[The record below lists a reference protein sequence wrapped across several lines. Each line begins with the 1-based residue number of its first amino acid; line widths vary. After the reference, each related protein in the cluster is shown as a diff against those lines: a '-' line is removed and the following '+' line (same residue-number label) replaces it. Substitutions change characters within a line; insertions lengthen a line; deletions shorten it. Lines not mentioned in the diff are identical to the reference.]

1 MASPQVRTTL
11 NEITTSSASQSDKIP
26 PLQTLLSEILS
37 SSSPEQLTPNLK
49 AFIDTVLNEP
59 ITLITSRPVMTELV
73 SSLSK
78 LPNESESKKDTLNYL
93 VEALRPRVVSYEESD
108 TLCRE
113 QLADIHE
120 SENDNTA
127 AANVLMAIQLESSQ
141 RLIPDEYRLKTY
153 IRIMRNLLEDNES
166 VTAERYLNRA
176 VSLIHK
182 STDEI
187 QNLHFLM
194 CQARIYDNKRDF
206 LNACQKYLQLSFSQV
221 VEETE
226 RLGCLNAAII
236 CAVLAP
242 AGPARSRALG
252 TLYKDDRAPQVEHY
266 AILEKMYFD
275 RLLSSEDV
283 DAFEKSLAPHQ
294 TAQNADGTTVL
305 TRAIVQ
311 HNLLAASRLYN
322 NIGVEELGV
331 LLRLPAEQAERYAAR
346 MIEQKR
352 LAGQID
358 QIDKV
363 IYFDG
368 PAGTGA
374 HTDGVIIGRQTRKWD
389 ANILALAEEVERV
402 TSLLQ
407 TEHPEWVAANMVH

>member
-1 MASPQVRTTL
+1 MAAPQVKSSL
-11 NEITTSSASQSDKIP
+11 AEIVSSSASQSDKIT
-26 PLQTLLSEILS
+26 PLQTLLSEILTS
-37 SSSPEQLTPNLK
+37 STPDQLTPNLTT
-49 AFIDTVLNEP
+49 FIDTVLNDP
-59 ITLITSRPVMTELV
+59 ITLITSRPVMADLV
-73 SSLSK
+73 NSLSK
-78 LPNESESKKDTLNYL
+78 LPNDNPSKKDVLVYL
-93 VEALRPRVVSYEESD
+93 IEALRPRVVSYEESD

-113 QLADIHE
+113 QLADIYE
-120 SENDNTA
+120 ADNDNTA
-127 AANVLMAIQLESSQ
+127 AANTLMAIQLESSQ
-141 RLIPDEYRLKTY
+141 RLISDEYRLKTY
-153 IRIMRNLLEDNES
+153 IRIMRNLLEDGES
-166 VTAERYLNRA
+166 VPAERYLNRA
-176 VSLIHK
+176 TSLIHK

-226 RLGCLNAAII
+226 RLDCLNAAIV

-252 TLYKDDRAPQVEHY
+252 TLYKDDRAPQVKHY

-275 RLLSSEDV
+275 RLLSSQDV
-283 DAFEKSLAPHQ
+283 EAFSKSLAPHQ

-331 LLRLPAEQAERYAAR
+331 LLQLPAEQAERYAAR

-358 QIDKV
+358 QIGRL

-368 PAGTGA
+368 PAAAGA
-374 HTDGVIIGRQTRKWD
+374 HSDGVIIGRQTRKWD

-407 TEHPEWVAANMVH
+407 SEHPEFVAAHLVH

>member
-1 MASPQVRTTL
+1 MASPQVTSSL
-11 NEITTSSASQSDKIP
+11 AEIVSSSASQSDKIA
-26 PLQTLLSEILS
+26 PLQTLLSEIVS
-37 SSSPEQLTPNLK
+37 ASPERLVPNLK
-49 AFIDTVLNEP
+49 AFIDTVLGDS
-59 ITLITSRPVMTELV
+59 ITLITSRPVMADLV

-78 LPNESESKKDTLNYL
+78 LPNDNESKKEVLVYL
-93 VEALRPRVVSYEESD
+93 VDALRPRVVSYEESD

-113 QLADIHE
+113 QLADIYE
-120 SENDNTA
+120 ADNENA
-127 AANVLMAIQLESSQ
+127 AAASVLMAIQLESSQ
-141 RLIPDEYRLKTY
+141 RLIADEYRLKTY
-153 IRIMRNLLEDNES
+153 IRVMRNLLEDGES
-166 VTAERYLNRA
+166 VPAERYLNRA
-176 VSLIHK
+176 TSLIHK
-182 STDEI
+182 STDEV

-221 VEETE
+221 VDESE
-226 RLGCLNAAII
+226 RLSCLNAAIV

-242 AGPARSRALG
+242 AGPARSRSLG
-252 TLYKDDRAPQVEHY
+252 TLYKDDRAPQVEHH

-275 RLLSSEDV
+275 RLLSSRDV
-283 DAFEKSLAPHQ
+283 EAFSKSLAPHQ
-294 TAQNADGTTVL
+294 TARNADGTTVL
-305 TRAIVQ
+305 TRAIVE

-331 LLRLPAEQAERYAAR
+331 LLQLPAEQAERYAAR

-358 QIDKV
+358 QIDQL

-368 PAGTGA
+368 PAGAG
-374 HTDGVIIGRQTRKWD
+374 HVDGVIIGRQTRKWD

-407 TEHPEWVAANMVH
+407 SEHPEFVAAHLVH

>member
-1 MASPQVRTTL
+1 MAAPQVKASL
-11 NEITTSSASQSDKIP
+11 AEIVSSSASQSDKIT
-26 PLQTLLSEILS
+26 PLQNLLSEILS
-37 SSSPEQLTPNLK
+37 SSSPEQLTPNLTT
-49 AFIDTVLNEP
+49 FIDTVLNDP
-59 ITLITSRPVMTELV
+59 ITLITSRPVMADLV
-73 SSLSK
+73 NSLSK
-78 LPNESESKKDTLNYL
+78 LPNENPAKKDVLVYL
-93 VEALRPRVVSYEESD
+93 VEALKPRVVSYEESD

-113 QLADIHE
+113 QLADIYE
-120 SENDNTA
+120 AENDNTA
-127 AANVLMAIQLESSQ
+127 AANALMAIQLESSQ
-141 RLIPDEYRLKTY
+141 RLISDEYRLKTY
-153 IRIMRNLLEDNES
+153 IRVMRNLLEDGES
-166 VTAERYLNRA
+166 IPAERYLNRA
-176 VSLIHK
+176 TSLIHK
-182 STDEI
+182 SADEI

-226 RLGCLNAAII
+226 RLDCLNAAIV

-252 TLYKDDRAPQVEHY
+252 TLYKDDRAPQVKHY

-275 RLLSSEDV
+275 RLLSSQDV
-283 DAFEKSLAPHQ
+283 DAFSKSLAPHQ

-331 LLRLPAEQAERYAAR
+331 LLQLPAEQAERYAAR

-358 QIDKV
+358 QIGRL

-368 PAGTGA
+368 PAGVGA
-374 HTDGVIIGRQTRKWD
+374 HSDGVIIGRQTRKWD

-407 TEHPEWVAANMVH
+407 SEHPEFVAAHLVH